1 MPQHKVVAVAGPVNP
16 VSVQQRHGRAGGG
29 RHRISVGTVRLVDD
43 GSGVWTLSRGS
54 RPTDHVG
61 RVGALALALGVG
73 GAIMAFPAVAAA

>member
-1 MPQHKVVAVAGPVNP
+1 M
-16 VSVQQRHGRAGGG
+16 
-29 RHRISVGTVRLVDD
+29 RLVDD

-73 GAIMAFPAVAAA
+73 GAIMAFPAVAAAETGSEGSAGSVRSAEAAGPT